1 MANDFVFVVM
11 CSSMPSRRRSRRSHT
26 SSDPR
31 HRHTRWQHHFQN
43 STLPIRR
50 NNFVIEERTS
60 AELDLTARL
69 INTTL
74 TLTEPRTREAKQ
86 SAKHTIQHD
95 RRRRRGGGDFCA
107 QTRRRYVRGSHA
119 HTLTRAAAAQRDKY
133 DSHTACCYGL
143 FVCTLALA
151 TLLIFSHMAEKHS
164 AGPRLDCLAGGW
176 IKRKI
181 LRITT
186 SH

>member
-74 TLTEPRTREAKQ
+74 TLNLELERQ
-86 SAKHTIQHD
+86 SKVQNTQYNTIEEGGAAVATSVHKPVEDTCAVHTH
-95 RRRRRGGGDFCA
+95 
-107 QTRRRYVRGSHA
+107 THSHA
-119 HTLTRAAAAQRDKY
+119 QQRRNEISMIHTQPA
-133 DSHTACCYGL
+133 
-143 FVCTLALA
+143 
-151 TLLIFSHMAEKHS
+151 MASSFAHWHWQ
-164 AGPRLDCLAGGW
+164 LY
-176 IKRKI
+176 
-181 LRITT
+181 
-186 SH
+186 

>member
-1 MANDFVFVVM
+1 MAAPL
-11 CSSMPSRRRSRRSHT
+11 SK
-26 SSDPR
+26 
-31 HRHTRWQHHFQN
+31 QHSPHSKKQ
-43 STLPIRR
+43 LCYKQG
-50 NNFVIEERTS
+50 TS

-95 RRRRRGGGDFCA
+95 RRRRRGGDFCA

-133 DSHTACCYGL
+133 DSHTACYGL
-143 FVCTLALA
+143 FVCTLNTDWQLY
-151 TLLIFSHMAEKHS
+151 
-164 AGPRLDCLAGGW
+164 
-176 IKRKI
+176 
-181 LRITT
+181 
-186 SH
+186 

>member
-1 MANDFVFVVM
+1 M
-11 CSSMPSRRRSRRSHT
+11 
-26 SSDPR
+26 
-31 HRHTRWQHHFQN
+31 
-43 STLPIRR
+43 
-50 NNFVIEERTS
+50 
-60 AELDLTARL
+60 

-133 DSHTACCYGL
+133 DSHTACCYGP
-143 FVCTLALA
+143 FVCTLALTGNSINILAYGREALCWASTALQEVGLNEKYCESPLA
-151 TLLIFSHMAEKHS
+151 TSRGRVAHFLFPDEST
-164 AGPRLDCLAGGW
+164 
-176 IKRKI
+176 
-181 LRITT
+181 LRTLR
-186 SH
+186 S